1 MSHSESNSSQYN
13 DPEWRNVFPI
23 PQSEDFFNLLQ
34 DRLSTCVE
42 NILFQGDTR
51 FTLFINVIDRKKYK
65 KYKRNESPEFIY
77 AGLEKQRELLRRG
90 EITEKW
96 GVEYFPPELLQE
108 VWRAFKDVVIVAED
122 SEVSSGYVQKMTDGS
137 YSLKD
142 TCKISTLRSY
152 FSKETK
158 EYAAEQLLEKAVI
171 EKYFDIN
178 EDVFISVPLIGFGE
192 IDGVV
197 YIVFKKELLKLHAV
211 ETRKNE
217 ETNKE
222 EQYLPQSLLW
232 TLIRGFVLE
241 YDGLFLDWDQVGE
254 NLEKISTIYQ
264 FVMETVYVSDEYFD
278 RKMQHG
284 RTPIL
289 RELKLRDYYR
299 HHIEY
304 FRKRFDLGD
313 NVPGKIYQQYI
324 TNAVTAIL
332 IDSYAHN
339 VSAHALST
347 LAWWF
352 YRQADLLRDEELD
365 WEALFSHLRTDDSIS
380 KEVIEAFR
388 GEIIERSKKRIA
400 ANNNPDK
407 DGQKRQIK
415 QMEQDAQKI
424 RPEDGLYVVRYPG
437 SLARELTH
445 LLRFLTE
452 KGAFWSGVTRDV
464 NIGGKV
470 SSLYSMLW
478 YDFVNNPF
486 YLGAIAKTEDITHIK
501 LRIVLYEPVNH
512 NDRKHTSDAHIK
524 RYKPEDNG
532 IFAEVNLANPRR
544 TLHTADG
551 QTPHEKTL
559 SVFVK
564 KGDQFI
570 HLRDRLKDVK
580 IFFPGGVV
588 GRHAFYT
595 MIENEIR
602 NVKHYQRKDLLEM
615 QKEGLTIAIGIQPWS
630 LFGSQGEELYRM
642 SVWLDKPTRLVNDNG
657 IHLLKRKWETLDGE
671 IFDPKT
677 YAPYLGG
684 TYQDKVCAAFLLN
697 GRFSQAQSGDRNIER
712 DHSKDTPLHRRY
724 YPWIRPACSP
734 TEDKDAPNT
743 HTEYKISYNNPLK
756 EERVKTEHSE
766 EEKIVEAPD
775 VDYTAM
781 PSHGYLKKVFYV
793 WKGQYLLEWDPE
805 YAAGK
810 TGTEAAQD
818 NAARYHIVQLKNNA
832 PLAHYDERGRQE
844 TPLHTLR
851 RRDGVVRIAMGE
863 IPGSTDE
870 EKYREA
876 YKQWLY
882 ALMGRQPFSAKVI
895 TREGGH
901 PYHVLALQ
909 ASSDGLLFVKENVQ
923 VPNHKPHPI
932 VSEVLKKRRDHPMI
946 KNEWDALVAH
956 RENDGRGHKEL
967 CIRYRNHGV
976 YKSHFFKDGTPQHSI
991 DDPLMMELFEVLATK
1006 VCIFDNRV
1014 HHRLRL
1020 DKDQSSGYHAF
1031 LRDKLQLAAFKE
1043 SISAD
1048 HGEVKEAN
1056 WLAPLSDNDK
1066 NFLKECHFLVM
1077 HLSFIES
1084 ILPTQIPDIKDKD
1097 RSNVGLF
1104 LERCIMPLVGQRDNF
1119 FFVVTTGRGR
1129 NEWWASLDQ
1138 DEYRAYSEFT
1148 IFRAIESLLSGIENS
1163 VSMKDDVELKFRII
1177 KNLYGS

>member
-1 MSHSESNSSQYN
+1 MSNSESKSPQYN
-13 DPEWRNVFPI
+13 DPEWRNVFPL

-34 DRLSTCVE
+34 DRLSTWVE

-77 AGLEKQRELLRRG
+77 AGTEKQRELLRKNAMNR
-90 EITEKW
+90 W
-96 GVEYFPPELLQE
+96 GKGHPIHESLLYSTWLALKMANIE
-108 VWRAFKDVVIVAED
+108 FEESV
-122 SEVSSGYVQKMTDGS
+122 VSSSFHQQILNGEYE
-137 YSLKD
+137 LKD
-142 TCKISTLRSY
+142 TCKIYSLKQY
-152 FSKETK
+152 FQPKVLTQ
-158 EYAAEQLLEKAVI
+158 EQQLEKAII

-178 EDVFISVPLIGFGE
+178 RDVFISVPLIGFGE
-192 IDGVV
+192 IDGIVH
-197 YIVFKKELLKLHAV
+197 IVFKKELLKFHAV

-232 TLIRGFVLE
+232 TLIRAFIVE
-241 YDGLFLDWDQVGE
+241 YDGQFLDWDQVGE
-254 NLEKISTIYQ
+254 NIEKITAIYE
-264 FVMETVYVSDEYFD
+264 FVMKTVFNSDEYLN
-278 RKMQHG
+278 RQIQYGK
-284 RTPIL
+284 TVIL
-289 RELKLRDYYR
+289 RELKLRDYYQ

-304 FRKRFDLGD
+304 FRKRFDLGN

-512 NDRKHTSDAHIK
+512 NDRKHTSDAHVK
-524 RYKPEDNG
+524 HYKPEDNG
-532 IFAEVNLANPRR
+532 IFAEVNLADPRR

-564 KGDQFI
+564 KGDQFSY
-570 HLRDRLKDVK
+570 LRDRLKEVK

-630 LFGSQGEELYRM
+630 LFGSQGEELYRV
-642 SVWLDKPTRLVNDNG
+642 SVWLDKPTRLISDG
-657 IHLLKRKWETLDGE
+657 GEHLLKRKWKTLDGE

-697 GRFSQAQSGDRNIER
+697 GRFSQVQSGDRNIER
-712 DHSKDTPLHRRY
+712 DQSKDTPLHRRY

-734 TEDKDAPNT
+734 IEDVPNT

-756 EERVKTEHSE
+756 EEKEKAEYSE
-766 EEKIVEAPD
+766 EEKIVEVPD
-775 VDYTAM
+775 VDYDAL
-781 PSHGYLKKVFYV
+781 PREGYLKKIFYV
-793 WKGQYLLEWDPE
+793 WKGQYLLEWDPD

-832 PLAHYDERGRQE
+832 PLAHYDERGKQE

-863 IPGSTDE
+863 IPGSTEE

-882 ALMGRQPFSAKVI
+882 ALTGRQPYSAKVI
-895 TREGGH
+895 TMDGGQIDYTLLLKEENGRLKFLKQSVEEGFDYDTTVGTLITTEDIH
-901 PYHVLALQ
+901 LQ
-909 ASSDGLLFVKENVQ
+909 QKTYI
-923 VPNHKPHPI
+923 PI
-932 VSEVLKKRRDHPMI
+932 
-946 KNEWDALVAH
+946 AH
-956 RENDGRGHKEL
+956 REHDATSVADL

-976 YKSHFFKDGTPQHSI
+976 YKSQFSPNNAPKHSI
-991 DDPLMMELFEVLATK
+991 DDPRMMELFEVLATK

-1048 HGEVKEAN
+1048 NSESKDVN

-1084 ILPTQIPDIKDKD
+1084 ILPTEIPDIKDKD

-1104 LERCIMPLVGQRDNF
+1104 LEKYIMPLVEQRDNF

-1129 NEWWASLDQ
+1129 NEWWASLDE
-1138 DEYRAYSEFT
+1138 DKYRPYSEFT

-1163 VSMKDDVELKFRII
+1163 VSMKDDVELKFRIV

>member
-1 MSHSESNSSQYN
+1 MSNSESKSPQYN
-13 DPEWRNVFPI
+13 DPEWRNVFPL

-34 DRLSTCVE
+34 DRLSTWVE

-77 AGLEKQRELLRRG
+77 AGTEKQRELLRKNAMNR
-90 EITEKW
+90 W
-96 GVEYFPPELLQE
+96 GKGHPIHESLLYSTWLALKMANIE
-108 VWRAFKDVVIVAED
+108 FEESV
-122 SEVSSGYVQKMTDGS
+122 VSSSFHQQILNGEYE
-137 YSLKD
+137 LKD
-142 TCKISTLRSY
+142 TCKIYSLKQY
-152 FSKETK
+152 FQPKVLTQ
-158 EYAAEQLLEKAVI
+158 EQQLEKAII

-178 EDVFISVPLIGFGE
+178 RDVFISVPLIGFGE
-192 IDGVV
+192 IDGIVH
-197 YIVFKKELLKLHAV
+197 IVFKKELLKFHAV

-232 TLIRGFVLE
+232 TLIRAFIVE
-241 YDGLFLDWDQVGE
+241 YDGQFLDWDQVGE
-254 NLEKISTIYQ
+254 NIEKITAIYE
-264 FVMETVYVSDEYFD
+264 FVMKTVFNSDEYLN
-278 RKMQHG
+278 RQIQYGK
-284 RTPIL
+284 TVIL
-289 RELKLRDYYR
+289 RELKLRDYYQ

-304 FRKRFDLGD
+304 FRKRFDLGN

-512 NDRKHTSDAHIK
+512 NDRKHTSAAHVK

-630 LFGSQGEELYRM
+630 LYGSQREELYRI
-642 SVWLDKPTRLVNDNG
+642 SVWLDKPTRLVNDAG
-657 IHLLKRKWETLDGE
+657 EHLLKRKWETLDGE

-734 TEDKDAPNT
+734 TEDKDALYT
-743 HTEYKISYNNPLK
+743 HTEHKVSYNNPLK
-756 EERVKTEHSE
+756 GERVKTEHSE
-766 EEKIVEAPD
+766 EEKIVEVPD

-781 PSHGYLKKVFYV
+781 PSYGYLKKVFYV

-863 IPGSTDE
+863 IPGSTEE

-882 ALMGRQPFSAKVI
+882 ALTGRQPYSAKVI
-895 TREGGH
+895 TMDGGQIDYTLLLKEENGRLKFLKQSVEEGFDYDTTVGTLITTEDIH
-901 PYHVLALQ
+901 LQ
-909 ASSDGLLFVKENVQ
+909 QKTYI
-923 VPNHKPHPI
+923 PI
-932 VSEVLKKRRDHPMI
+932 
-946 KNEWDALVAH
+946 AH
-956 RENDGRGHKEL
+956 REHDATSVADL

-976 YKSHFFKDGTPQHSI
+976 YKSQFSPNNAPKHSI
-991 DDPLMMELFEVLATK
+991 DDPRMMELFEVLATK

-1048 HGEVKEAN
+1048 NSESKDVN

-1084 ILPTQIPDIKDKD
+1084 ILPTEIPDIKDKD

-1104 LERCIMPLVGQRDNF
+1104 LEKYIMPLVEQRDNF

-1129 NEWWASLDQ
+1129 NEWWASLDE
-1138 DEYRAYSEFT
+1138 DKYRPYSEFT

-1163 VSMKDDVELKFRII
+1163 VSMKDDVELKFRIV

>member
-1 MSHSESNSSQYN
+1 MHSQYK
-13 DPEWRNVFPI
+13 DPEWRNIFPL

-34 DRLSTCVE
+34 DRLSACVE

-51 FTLFINVIDRKKYK
+51 FTMFINAVDRKEYK
-65 KYKRNESPEFIY
+65 RYERNESPEFIY
-77 AGLEKQRELLRRG
+77 AGTEKQRELLRKNAKER
-90 EITEKW
+90 W
-96 GVEYFPPELLQE
+96 GKNHSILESVLDSTWADLKKNSIE
-108 VWRAFKDVVIVAED
+108 VED
-122 SEVSSGYVQKMTDGS
+122 SVVSSSFYPKIMLSGYNLRDTCTI
-137 YSLKD
+137 YSLK
-142 TCKISTLRSY
+142 KY
-152 FSKETK
+152 FQAEELTK
-158 EYAAEQLLEKAVI
+158 EQQLEKAII

-178 EDVFISVPLIGFGE
+178 EDIFISVPLIGFGE
-192 IDGVV
+192 IDGIVH
-197 YIVFKKELLKLHAV
+197 IVFKKNLLKLHKV
-211 ETRKNE
+211 ETKKDTKTGIVVSQN
-217 ETNKE
+217 
-222 EQYLPQSLLW
+222 LPKSLLW
-232 TLIRGFVLE
+232 TLIRAFTAE

-254 NLEKISTIYQ
+254 NLEKSSAIADFVKSTILKN
-264 FVMETVYVSDEYFD
+264 DEYLGIHFKD
-278 RKMQHG
+278 G
-284 RTPIL
+284 RPDIF
-289 RELKLRDYYR
+289 RELKLLDYYR
-299 HHIEY
+299 HHTEY
-304 FRKRFDLGD
+304 FRKRFDMGD

-365 WEALFSHLRTDDSIS
+365 WEALFFHLKQDTLIS
-380 KEVIEAFR
+380 GEVVDTFKK
-388 GEIIERSKKRIA
+388 EIIERSKKRIA
-400 ANNNPDK
+400 ANNNLDK

-437 SLARELTH
+437 SLARELSH

-512 NDRKHTSDAHIK
+512 NDRKHTSDAHVK
-524 RYKPEDNG
+524 HYKPEDNG
-532 IFAEVNLANPRR
+532 IFAEVNLADPRR

-564 KGDQFI
+564 KGDQFSY
-570 HLRDRLKDVK
+570 LRDRLKEVK

-630 LFGSQGEELYRM
+630 LYGSQGEELYRI
-642 SVWLDKPTRLVNDNG
+642 SVWLDKPTRLVSDG
-657 IHLLKRKWETLDGE
+657 GEYLLKRKWETLDGE
-671 IFDPKT
+671 IFNPKT

-697 GRFSQAQSGDRNIER
+697 GRFSQVQSGDRNIER
-712 DHSKDTPLHRRY
+712 DHRKDTPLHRRY

-756 EERVKTEHSE
+756 EEKEKAEYSE
-766 EEKIVEAPD
+766 EEKLVELPD

-781 PSHGYLKKVFYV
+781 PSYGYLKKVFYV
-793 WKGQYLLEWDPE
+793 WKGQYLLEWYPD

-818 NAARYHIVQLKNNA
+818 NAARYYIAHLKNNA

-882 ALMGRQPFSAKVI
+882 TLTGKQPYSAKVI
-895 TREGGH
+895 TMDGGQIDYTLLLKEENGRLKFLKQSVEEGFDYDTTVGTLITTEDIH
-901 PYHVLALQ
+901 LRQKTYI
-909 ASSDGLLFVKENVQ
+909 
-923 VPNHKPHPI
+923 PI
-932 VSEVLKKRRDHPMI
+932 
-946 KNEWDALVAH
+946 AH
-956 RENDGRGHKEL
+956 REHDATSVADL

-976 YKSHFFKDGTPQHSI
+976 YKSQFFPNNAPKHSI
-991 DDPLMMELFEVLATK
+991 DDPQMMELFEVLSTK

-1048 HGEVKEAN
+1048 NGEVKDEN

-1104 LERCIMPLVGQRDNF
+1104 LERYIMPLVEQRDNF

-1129 NEWWASLDQ
+1129 NEWWTSLDQ

>member
-1 MSHSESNSSQYN
+1 MSNSESKSSQYN
-13 DPEWRNVFPI
+13 DPEWRNVFPL

-51 FTLFINVIDRKKYK
+51 FTVFINAIDRKEYK
-65 KYKRNESPEFIY
+65 RYKRNESPEFIY
-77 AGLEKQRELLRRG
+77 AGTEKQRELLRKNAKER
-90 EITEKW
+90 W
-96 GVEYFPPELLQE
+96 GKNHPILESVLDSTWTDLKKTSIEF
-108 VWRAFKDVVIVAED
+108 ED
-122 SEVSSGYVQKMTDGS
+122 SVVSSSFYQKILIGI

-142 TCKISTLRSY
+142 ACTIYSLKKY
-152 FSKETK
+152 FQAEELTK
-158 EYAAEQLLEKAVI
+158 EQQLEKAI
-171 EKYFDIN
+171 IGKYFDIN
-178 EDVFISVPLIGFGE
+178 KDFFISVPLISFGE
-192 IDGVV
+192 IDGIVH
-197 YIVFKKELLKLHAV
+197 IVFKKELLEPSAV

-217 ETNKE
+217 ETSKE
-222 EQYLPQSLLW
+222 EKYLPQSLLW
-232 TLIRGFVLE
+232 TLIRAFIVE

-254 NLEKISTIYQ
+254 NLEKITAIHD
-264 FVMETVYVSDEYFD
+264 FVMKWVVRSNEDLNRRIRYGKTE
-278 RKMQHG
+278 
-284 RTPIL
+284 IL
-289 RELKLRDYYR
+289 RELKLRDYYQ

-365 WEALFSHLRTDDSIS
+365 WEALFAHLKADDDIS
-380 KEVIEAFR
+380 DEVIDAFR
-388 GEIIERSKKRIA
+388 KEIIERSKKRIA
-400 ANNNPDK
+400 ANNNLDK

-437 SLARELTH
+437 SLARELSH

-470 SSLYSMLW
+470 SSLYSILW

-486 YLGAIAKTEDITHIK
+486 YLGAIAKTEDITHVK
-501 LRIVLYEPVNH
+501 LRIVLYEPVDHRN
-512 NDRKHTSDAHIK
+512 REHTSQAHVK
-524 RYKPEDNG
+524 GFKSEDDG
-532 IFAEVNLANPRR
+532 IFAEVNLADPRR
-544 TLHTADG
+544 TLHTEDG

-564 KGDQFI
+564 KGDQFA
-570 HLRDRLKDVK
+570 HLRDRLKEVK

-734 TEDKDAPNT
+734 IEDKDALYT
-743 HTEYKISYNNPLK
+743 HTEYKISYNNKLK

-766 EEKIVEAPD
+766 EEKIVEVPD
-775 VDYTAM
+775 VDYAAM
-781 PSHGYLKKVFYV
+781 PSYGYLKKVFYV
-793 WKGQYLLEWDPE
+793 WKGQYLLEWDPD

-863 IPGSTDE
+863 IPGSTEE

-882 ALMGRQPFSAKVI
+882 ALMGRQPLSAKII

-901 PYHVLALQ
+901 PYHVLALRV
-909 ASSDGLLFVKENVQ
+909 SSEGLLFVKENVQ
-923 VPNHKPHPI
+923 LPNHKPHPI
-932 VSEVLKKRRDHPMI
+932 VSEVLKKRSGHPMI
-946 KNEWDALVAH
+946 KNEWDALIAH
-956 RENDGRGHKEL
+956 RENDGRGHEEL

-1048 HGEVKEAN
+1048 NGEVKDEN

-1104 LERCIMPLVGQRDNF
+1104 LERYIMPLVGQRDNF

-1129 NEWWASLDQ
+1129 NEWWTSLDQ

>member
-1 MSHSESNSSQYN
+1 M
-13 DPEWRNVFPI
+13 
-23 PQSEDFFNLLQ
+23 
-34 DRLSTCVE
+34 
-42 NILFQGDTR
+42 
-51 FTLFINVIDRKKYK
+51 
-65 KYKRNESPEFIY
+65 
-77 AGLEKQRELLRRG
+77 ELLRRG
-90 EITEKW
+90 DITKRW
-96 GVEYFPPELLQE
+96 GVAYFPPELLQE
-108 VWRAFKDVVIVAED
+108 VWSALKYVVIVAED
-122 SEVSSGYVQKMTDGS
+122 SEVSPEYVQKMTDGS
-137 YSLKD
+137 YSIED

-171 EKYFDIN
+171 EKYFYIN

-192 IDGVV
+192 IDGIVH
-197 YIVFKKELLKLHAV
+197 IVFKKELLKLHAV
-211 ETRKNE
+211 EIRKNE
-217 ETNKE
+217 YLNEE
-222 EQYLPQSLLW
+222 EQFLPQSLLW
-232 TLIRGFVLE
+232 TLIRAFVAE
-241 YDGLFLDWDQVGE
+241 YDGLLLDWDQVGE

-264 FVMETVYVSDEYFD
+264 FVMKTVFNSDEYFD
-278 RKMQHG
+278 RNISDKNRSG
-284 RTPIL
+284 IL
-289 RELKLRDYYR
+289 RELKLRDYYQ

-304 FRKRFDLGD
+304 FRKRFDLSA
-313 NVPGKIYQQYI
+313 NIPGKIYQQYI

-365 WEALFSHLRTDDSIS
+365 WEALFAHLNADDDIS
-380 KEVIEAFR
+380 NEVIKAFR
-388 GEIIERSKKRIA
+388 NEIIERSKKRIA

-437 SLARELTH
+437 SLARELSQ

-470 SSLYSMLW
+470 SSLYSILW

-532 IFAEVNLANPRR
+532 IFAEVNLADPRR

-564 KGDQFI
+564 KGEQFA

-630 LFGSQGEELYRM
+630 LYGSQGEELYRI
-642 SVWLDKPTRLVNDNG
+642 SVWLDKPTRLANDAG
-657 IHLLKRKWETLDGE
+657 EHLLKRKWETLDGE
-671 IFDPKT
+671 IFDSKT

-775 VDYTAM
+775 VNYTAM
-781 PSHGYLKKVFYV
+781 PSHGYLKKEFYV

-818 NAARYHIVQLKNNA
+818 NAARYYIAHLKNNA
-832 PLAHYDERGRQE
+832 PLAHHDERGRQE

-882 ALMGRQPFSAKVI
+882 ALMGRQPLSAKII

-901 PYHVLALQ
+901 PYHVLALR
-909 ASSDGLLFVKENVQ
+909 ASSEGLLFVKENVQ
-923 VPNHKPHPI
+923 IPNHIPHAI
-932 VSEVLKKRRDHPMI
+932 VSEVLKKRRDHPII

-956 RENDGRGHKEL
+956 RENDGRGHEEL

-1020 DKDQSSGYHAF
+1020 DKDQYSGYHAF

-1104 LERCIMPLVGQRDNF
+1104 LERYIMPLVGQRDNF

-1129 NEWWASLDQ
+1129 NEWWTSLDQ

>member
-1 MSHSESNSSQYN
+1 MSNAKPNTSPYN
-13 DPEWRNVFPI
+13 DPVWRNVFPL

-42 NILFQGDTR
+42 NILFKGDTR
-51 FTLFINVIDRKKYK
+51 FTLFINVIDRKEYK
-65 KYKRNESPEFIY
+65 KYKRNKSPEFIY
-77 AGLEKQRELLRRG
+77 AGTEKQRELLRKNAMNR
-90 EITEKW
+90 W
-96 GVEYFPPELLQE
+96 GKGHPIQENLLNSTWLDLKMANIE
-108 VWRAFKDVVIVAED
+108 FEESV
-122 SEVSSGYVQKMTDGS
+122 VSSSFHQQILNGR
-137 YSLKD
+137 YSLID
-142 TCKISTLRSY
+142 TCKIYSLKQY
-152 FSKETK
+152 FQPKKLTQ
-158 EYAAEQLLEKAVI
+158 EQQLEKAII

-178 EDVFISVPLIGFGE
+178 KDVFISVPLIGFGE
-192 IDGVV
+192 IDGIVH
-197 YIVFKKELLKLHAV
+197 IVFKKELSQPHSI
-211 ETRKNE
+211 ET
-217 ETNKE
+217 KE
-222 EQYLPQSLLW
+222 NVHSLPESLLW
-232 TLIRGFVLE
+232 TLIRAFIAE

-254 NLEKISTIYQ
+254 NLEKTTAIHD
-264 FVMETVYVSDEYFD
+264 FVMKWVVHSNEDLNRRIKYGKT
-278 RKMQHG
+278 K
-284 RTPIL
+284 IL
-289 RELKLRDYYR
+289 RELKLRDYYQ

-365 WEALFSHLRTDDSIS
+365 WEALFAHLKADDDIS
-380 KEVIEAFR
+380 DEVIDAFR
-388 GEIIERSKKRIA
+388 NEIIERSKKRIA
-400 ANNNPDK
+400 TNNNLDK
-407 DGQKRQIK
+407 DGQKRQIQ

-437 SLARELTH
+437 SLARELSH

-512 NDRKHTSDAHIK
+512 NDRKHTSDAHVK
-524 RYKPEDNG
+524 HYKPEDNG
-532 IFAEVNLANPRR
+532 IFAEVNLADPRR

-564 KGDQFI
+564 KGDQFSY
-570 HLRDRLKDVK
+570 LRDRLKEVK

-630 LFGSQGEELYRM
+630 LFGSQGEELYRV
-642 SVWLDKPTRLVNDNG
+642 SVWLDKPTRLISDG
-657 IHLLKRKWETLDGE
+657 GEHLLKRKWKTLDGE

-697 GRFSQAQSGDRNIER
+697 GRFSQVQSGDRNIER
-712 DHSKDTPLHRRY
+712 DQSKDTPLHRRY

-734 TEDKDAPNT
+734 IEDVPNT

-756 EERVKTEHSE
+756 EEKEKAEYSE
-766 EEKIVEAPD
+766 EEKIVEVPD
-775 VDYTAM
+775 VDYAAL
-781 PSHGYLKKVFYV
+781 PKYGYLKKVFYV
-793 WKGQYLLEWDPE
+793 WKGQYLLEWYPD

-810 TGTEAAQD
+810 TGSEAAQD
-818 NAARYHIVQLKNNA
+818 NPARYHIVNLKSNDA
-832 PLAHYDERGRQE
+832 LEHFDERGRQE

-882 ALMGRQPFSAKVI
+882 ALTGRQPFSAKVI
-895 TREGGH
+895 T
-901 PYHVLALQ
+901 
-909 ASSDGLLFVKENVQ
+909 SDGGQIDYTLLLKKENGHLKFLKQSVEDGFDYDTTIGELITTEDIRLQ
-923 VPNHKPHPI
+923 QKTYIPI
-932 VSEVLKKRRDHPMI
+932 
-946 KNEWDALVAH
+946 AH
-956 RENDGRGHKEL
+956 RENDATSGAEL
-967 CIRYRNHGV
+967 CVRFRNHGV
-976 YKSHFFKDGTPQHSI
+976 YKSHFLPKKAPKHSI

-1020 DKDQSSGYHAF
+1020 EKSQSSGEYRDF
-1031 LRDKLQLAAFKE
+1031 LRDKLQLAVFKE
-1043 SISAD
+1043 AITTENHDSKETGWLSA
-1048 HGEVKEAN
+1048 
-1056 WLAPLSDNDK
+1056 LSENDRS
-1066 NFLKECHFLVM
+1066 FLKESHFLVM

-1084 ILPTQIPDIKDKD
+1084 ILPTEIPGINDKD

-1104 LERCIMPLVGQRDNF
+1104 LEKYIMPLVGQRDNF

-1129 NEWWASLDQ
+1129 NEWWTSLDK

-1163 VSMKDDVELKFRII
+1163 VSMKDDVELKFRIV